1 MPFHEVMIYHTL
13 QSCSPAVVELLPAV
27 GRAVV
32 STSLSEDNRCLI
44 SISPKPTLTLNL
56 NPSVISSTLDY
67 GSYNSGIELPPPDS
81 LVGHSSLDHN
91 IIHTLNVD
99 TLK

>member
-1 MPFHEVMIYHTL
+1 MPFHEVMRL

-32 STSLSEDNRCLI
+32 PTSLSEDNRCLI

-81 LVGHSSLDHN
+81 LVGLSSLDHN

-99 TLK
+99 TLKDR